1 MTISIDTGKNQLS
14 FMIFRNLIG
23 KSEYTG
29 ITAAAAAKSLQSC
42 PTLCNPMDC
51 TPLGSSVQEI
61 VQARI
66 LEWVAMPSSRGSSR
80 SRDWTH
86 VSCVSCISR
95 QVLYH
100 RCHLKPTASI
110 MLNNKTSETR
120 QGHLLLLLQLSIIL
134 AILDKAIGQE
144 GEKKK
149 NNLMAQN
156 PCN

>member
-23 KSEYTG
+23 KLEYTG
-29 ITAAAAAKSLQSC
+29 ITAAAKSLQSC
-42 PTLCNPMDC
+42 STLCNPMDC

-66 LEWVAMPSSRGSSR
+66 LEWVATLSSRGSSR
-80 SRDWTH
+80 SGDWTH
-86 VSCVSCISR
+86 VSFVSCISR
-95 QVLYH
+95 QAPYH
-100 RCHLKPTASI
+100 QCHLKPTASI
-110 MLNNKTSETR
+110 MFNNKTSETR
-120 QGHLLLLLQLSIIL
+120 QGHLMLLLQLSIIL